1 MIRGEKAL
9 VDDALRAV
17 RLWKYT
23 PGTKQGV
30 KVKVWLIVPLQFELP
45 R

>member
-1 MIRGEKAL
+1 
-9 VDDALRAV
+9 V

-30 KVKVWLIVPLQFELP
+30 EVKVWLIVPLQFELTAEVIE
-45 R
+45 